1 MDQIRNTLAPVAVV
15 IAAAI
20 PLVAINVVRETHAA
34 SPTIAAST
42 AHFNRNNIY
51 LLSPANGSGEFRCKV
66 LEVDGAW
73 LRCDDPKLQWV
84 NTNTMMYAK
93 DSR

>member
-1 MDQIRNTLAPVAVV
+1 MDQIRTTLSVAVV
-15 IAAAI
+15 IAAAVL
-20 PLVAINVVRETHAA
+20 LVTLNLVREIHAA
-34 SPTIAAST
+34 SPTVVAST
-42 AHFNRNNIY
+42 AHFNPNKTY
-51 LLSPANGSGEFRCKV
+51 LLSPANGSGEFRCNV

-73 LRCDDPKLQWV
+73 LRCDDPKVQWV